1 MIGADGK
8 PFRVKYS
15 SVDEQGFQANSE
27 QIPEEFVI
35 EEGTEFPEVA
45 PPSGAENAQ
54 KVAPSD
60 LISLLPGTGAIVSAD
75 KDSISVD
82 AAQIRQLDA
91 AEVRSKRSDH
101 LPRVN
106 GKINQRLVRLKS
118 PDQPDVIIAEP
129 LTVRSHFTVQ

>member
-27 QIPEEFVI
+27 QIPEEFPP
-35 EEGTEFPEVA
+35 EEATEFPEVA
-45 PPSGAENAQ
+45 PPPGAENSE
-54 KVAPSD
+54 KIAPSD
-60 LISLLPGTGAIVSAD
+60 LISLLSSTGTIVSAD
-75 KDSISVD
+75 KESISID

-91 AEVRSKRSDH
+91 PEVRSKRSDQ
-101 LPRVN
+101 LLKVN
-106 GKINQRLVRLKS
+106 GKVNQRLVRLKS